1 MRFAVVTTSYPLRD
15 GQAAGHF
22 VAAEVQRM
30 CVEHDVLVIAPGTH
44 NEASAG
50 SPRVL
55 RSAGRGL
62 FGPPGALARLREQPL
77 RALGGLEF
85 CARARLWL
93 QREGPFDRVFA
104 HWLLPCA
111 WPIAAGLSCPVE
123 AVAHGSD
130 VRLLAR
136 APAPLR
142 RHITRLWLDRNV
154 SIRVVSKELRELL
167 LTSTSRQ
174 LESQVRVEPVQLELD
189 PQLERTVARRRLS
202 VSASARLVLLVARLI
217 PEKRVAV
224 ALRAVSLLP
233 EVEVVVVGG
242 GPLLAELRQRFGSV
256 RFTGELPHSKA
267 LEWIA
272 AADVVVSASQ
282 LEGAPTALREARAL
296 GVPVVAR
303 NAGDLAERALRDR
316 DLWLV

>member
-1 MRFAVVTTSYPLRD
+1 MRIALVTTSYPLRD

-22 VAAEVQRM
+22 VATEVQRM
-30 CVEHDVLVIAPGTH
+30 CVEHEVLVIAPGTH
-44 NEASAG
+44 NEATGAA
-50 SPRVL
+50 PRVL

-62 FGPPGALARLREQPL
+62 FGAPGALARLREQPL

-93 QREGPFDRVFA
+93 EQEGPFDRVIA

-111 WPIAAGLSCPVE
+111 WPIAAGVSCPLE

-136 APAPLR
+136 APAFLR
-142 RHITRLWLDRNV
+142 RHIARLWLDRSV
-154 SIRVVSKELRELL
+154 SIRVVSNELRELL
-167 LTSTSRQ
+167 LACTSWR
-174 LESQVRVEPVQLELD
+174 LESQVRVEPMQLQIEPLLD
-189 PQLERTVARRRLS
+189 RTTARRGLG
-202 VSASARLVLLVARLI
+202 VATNARLVLLVARLI

-224 ALRAVSLLP
+224 ALRAVHRLP

-242 GPLLAELRQRFGSV
+242 GPLLAELQQQFASV
-256 RFTGELPHSKA
+256 RFTGELPRPQA
-267 LEWIA
+267 QQWIA
-272 AADVVVSASQ
+272 AADVVLSASQ

-303 NAGDLAERALRDR
+303 TAGDLAERAARDGG
-316 DLWLV
+316 LWLV

>member
-1 MRFAVVTTSYPLRD
+1 VRFAVVTTSYPLRD

-22 VAAEVQRM
+22 VAAEVRRL
-30 CVEHDVLVIAPGTH
+30 CVEHEVLVIAPGTQYGSTG
-44 NEASAG
+44 SA
-50 SPRVL
+50 PRVL

-93 QREGPFDRVFA
+93 EREGPFDRVIA

-130 VRLLAR
+130 VRLLSR

-142 RHITRLWLDRNV
+142 RHITRLWLDRCV
-154 SIRVVSKELRELL
+154 AIRVVSNELRELL
-167 LTSTSRQ
+167 LACTSSR
-174 LESQVRVEPVQLELD
+174 LASQVRVEPMQLHLD
-189 PQLERTVARRRLS
+189 PQLERTAARRRLG
-202 VSASARLVLLVARLI
+202 VSTNVRLVLLVARLI

-224 ALRAVSLLP
+224 ALQAVSRLP
-233 EVEVVVVGG
+233 AVEVVVVGG
-242 GPLLAELRQRFGSV
+242 GPLLAELQQRFSSV
-256 RFTGELPHSKA
+256 HFTGELPHSQA
-267 LEWIA
+267 LDWIA
-272 AADVVVSASQ
+272 AADVMISASQ
-282 LEGAPTALREARAL
+282 LEGSPTALREARAL

-303 NAGDLAERALRDR
+303 SAGDLAERAAVDSG
-316 DLWLV
+316 LWLL